1 MYFLRWVQSSRWE
14 TRKKALNGQHK
25 MAVIESNN
33 LMLMHQTNC
42 SLLF

>member
-14 TRKKALNGQHK
+14 TQKKVLTGQHK

-33 LMLMHQTNC
+33 LTPMHQTNC